1 MAVIEEKVKHI
12 ERHEQ
17 KIESLEKNQNK
28 TRTTLQE
35 KSKDFLNL
43 GLKKEKLTTF
53 LKLAEMDFRGR
64 ILPYGEKNRINIQ
77 KIFDIL
83 YPELSIVVKEIEILP
98 RNQLNENHEWV
109 EDTPAYF
116 IGVKL
121 KDYLS

>member
-1 MAVIEEKVKHI
+1 
-12 ERHEQ
+12 
-17 KIESLEKNQNK
+17 
-28 TRTTLQE
+28 
-35 KSKDFLNL
+35 
-43 GLKKEKLTTF
+43 
-53 LKLAEMDFRGR
+53 MD
-64 ILPYGEKNRINIQ
+64 KQTIQ

-121 KDYLS
+121 KDYLSRSSDISEIVSLYTGFEFNVYRSNTNRNR